1 MSLVWFLNSKII
13 SSTDSSFQNFQ
24 SAMNELT
31 SAINNHLACEFQ
43 ASHTYLAMSIWL
55 REKNLIGFST
65 YMETKS
71 NEERTHA
78 SRMIAFLVD
87 NDEKVELPSINAPDY
102 EWDSLE
108 ALFSNVY
115 SMEKEVTAS
124 INHIYGIAERINN
137 RPATVMLDWFID
149 EQVKEESEAR
159 FICKRLKLINTNTAA
174 MLLLDQQFFDG
185 TFLANMQS
193 AAGFNPGAAA

>member
-1 MSLVWFLNSKII
+1 
-13 SSTDSSFQNFQ
+13 
-24 SAMNELT
+24 MNELT
-31 SAINNHLACEFQ
+31 SAINNHLTCEFQ

-55 REKNLIGFST
+55 REKDLIGFST

-159 FICKRLKLINTNTAA
+159 FICKRLKLANTNTAA

-193 AAGFNPGAAA
+193 TAGFNPASAA

>member
-1 MSLVWFLNSKII
+1 
-13 SSTDSSFQNFQ
+13 
-24 SAMNELT
+24 MNELT
-31 SAINNHLACEFQ
+31 SAINNHLTCEFQ

-55 REKNLIGFST
+55 REKDLIGFSK

-87 NDEKVELPSINAPDY
+87 NDEKVELPSINAPDH
-102 EWDSLE
+102 EWESLE
-108 ALFSNVY
+108 TLFSNVY

-124 INHIYGIAERINN
+124 INHIYGIAERLNN

-159 FICKRLKLINTNTAA
+159 FICKRLKLVNTNTAA
-174 MLLLDQQFFDG
+174 MLILDQQFFDG

-193 AAGFNPGAAA
+193 TAGFNPASAA

>member
-1 MSLVWFLNSKII
+1 MARDTINDKYEVRP
-13 SSTDSSFQNFQ
+13 FQ
-24 SAMNELT
+24 SIMNELT
-31 SAINNHLACEFQ
+31 SAINNHLTCEFQ

-55 REKNLIGFST
+55 REKDLIGFSK

-159 FICKRLKLINTNTAA
+159 FICKRLKLANTNTAA

-193 AAGFNPGAAA
+193 TAGFNPATAA

>member
-1 MSLVWFLNSKII
+1 
-13 SSTDSSFQNFQ
+13 
-24 SAMNELT
+24 MNELT
-31 SAINNHLACEFQ
+31 ASINKHLACEFQ

-55 REKNLIGFST
+55 REKDLIGFST

-87 NDEKVELPSINAPDY
+87 NDEKVELPSVKAPDCK
-102 EWDSLE
+102 WDSLE
-108 ALFSNVY
+108 ALFSSVY
-115 SMEKEVTAS
+115 SMEKDVTAS
-124 INHIYGIAERINN
+124 INHIYEIAEHLNN

-149 EQVKEESEAR
+149 EQVKEEAEAR
-159 FICKRLKLINTNTAA
+159 FICKRLKLANTNTAA

-185 TFLANMQS
+185 TFSANIQS
-193 AAGFNPGAAA
+193 ASAANQAATA

>member
-1 MSLVWFLNSKII
+1 MK
-13 SSTDSSFQNFQ
+13 
-24 SAMNELT
+24 ELT

-55 REKNLIGFST
+55 REKDLIGFSA

-87 NDEKVELPSINAPDY
+87 NDEKVELPSIEAPAC
-102 EWDSLE
+102 EWNSLE
-108 ALFSNVY
+108 DLFSNVY

-124 INHIYGIAERINN
+124 INHIYGIAERCNH

-159 FICKRLKLINTNTAA
+159 FICKRLRLANANTAA
-174 MLLLDQQFFDG
+174 ILLLDQQFFDG
-185 TFLANMQS
+185 TFLANLQGASNLNS
-193 AAGFNPGAAA
+193 AAVA